1 MKADQQ
7 SVDALE
13 AKLADIDRHLQDIQS
28 DVSKILNAIQDE
40 LEAFRQREF
49 WRDYRETY
57 NQE

>member
-13 AKLADIDRHLQDIQS
+13 AKLADIDRHLLDIRS
-28 DVSKILNAIQDE
+28 DVSKILNILQNE
-40 LEAFRQREF
+40 LEHFREREF
-49 WRDYRETY
+49 WQEYRETY

>member
-13 AKLADIDRHLQDIQS
+13 ATLADIDRHLHDIRS
-28 DVSKILNAIQDE
+28 DVSKILNILQDE
-40 LEAFRQREF
+40 LEHFREREF
-49 WRDYRETY
+49 WQEYRETY